1 MKGRYTMKN
10 LSEKA
15 LSYLSSVEG
24 ETLELLETLC
34 KIPAPSHYEEKRA
47 EFCLKWFLDHGA
59 EGSYIDDAL
68 NVLYPLNCE
77 GRDDIIV
84 FMAHTDTVFP
94 DLEPLPYSS
103 DGEYIYSPG
112 VCDDTVCLVQIMMV
126 MKYIL
131 ENGLK
136 PNCGI
141 LFAANSCE
149 EGLGNLK
156 GIRQIMKDYGGRI
169 KEVYTVDGG
178 YRHIV
183 NRCVGSHRYR
193 VTLETEGGHSYV
205 AFGNKNA
212 IHYMSDLICR
222 LYEQEVPQKEGTK
235 TTYNVGI
242 IEGGT
247 SVNTIAQKVS
257 AMYEYRSDDEESLAF
272 MKKSFEDEIE
282 KTKAKG
288 VSVSVELLGE
298 RPCSGKVDEGV
309 LNAMAEK
316 CMAIQTKHSG
326 IPCVAESGSTDC
338 NIPMSL
344 GVPAICVGSYVG
356 AGVHT
361 REEKLQISSVPIGLK
376 IVAELILDYFE
387 E

>member
-1 MKGRYTMKN
+1 MARE
-10 LSEKA
+10 LSEKTLHFLDGA
-15 LSYLSSVEG
+15 ER
-24 ETLELLETLC
+24 ETLALLEELC
-34 KIPAPSHYEEKRA
+34 RIPAPSHHEEKRA

-59 EGSYIDDAL
+59 EGSYIDEAL
-68 NVLYPLNCE
+68 NVIYPMNCE
-77 GRDDIIV
+77 GRDDIVV

-94 DLEPLPYSS
+94 DAEPYPYQN
-103 DGEYIYSPG
+103 DGEYIYCPG
-112 VCDDTVCLVQIMMV
+112 VCDDTVCLVQIMMT

-136 PNCGI
+136 PDCGI
-141 LFAANSCE
+141 IFAANACE

-156 GIRQIMKDYGGRI
+156 GIRQIMKDYAGRI
-169 KEVYTVDGG
+169 KAVYTVDGG

-193 VTLETEGGHSYV
+193 VTIETEGGHSYG

-212 IHYMSDLICR
+212 IYYLSDLVCR
-222 LYEQEVPQKEGTK
+222 FYDQKVPQKEGAK

-247 SVNTIAQKVS
+247 SVNTIAQQASVL
-257 AMYEYRSDDEESLAF
+257 YEYRSDDEECLAV
-272 MKKSFEDEIE
+272 MQASFEKEIE
-282 KTKAKG
+282 KTKEKG
-288 VSVSVELLGE
+288 VGVTVELLGE
-298 RPCSGKVDEGV
+298 RPCSGKVDEAI
-309 LNAMAEK
+309 LHAMAER
-316 CMAIQTKHSG
+316 CMAVQEKHSG

-356 AGVHT
+356 SGVHT
-361 REEKLQISSVPIGLK
+361 REEKLEISSIPVGLK
-376 IVAELILDYFE
+376 IVAELILDYFTE
-387 E
+387 

>member
-1 MKGRYTMKN
+1 MKE
-10 LSEKA
+10 LSERA
-15 LSYLSSVEG
+15 LQYLDG
-24 ETLELLETLC
+24 CTDETFELLETLC
-34 KIPAPSHYEEKRA
+34 KIPAPSHHEEKRA
-47 EFCLKWFLDHGA
+47 EFCLEWFKNHGA
-59 EGSYIDDAL
+59 EGAYIDEAL
-68 NVLYPLNCE
+68 NVVFPMNCE

-94 DLEPLPYSS
+94 DMEPLPYTK
-103 DGEYIYSPG
+103 DDEYIYCPG
-112 VCDDTVCLVQIMMV
+112 VCDDTVCLVQMMMAV
-126 MKYIL
+126 QYIL
-131 ENGLK
+131 QNNLK
-136 PNCGI
+136 PNCGM
-141 LFAANSCE
+141 LFVANACE

-156 GIRQIMKDYGGRI
+156 GVRQIMKDYAGR
-169 KEVYTVDGG
+169 VAALYTIDGD

-193 VTLETEGGHSYV
+193 VTLETEGGHSYG

-212 IHYMSDLICR
+212 IHYMSDLVCR

-257 AMYEYRSDDEESLAF
+257 AMYEYRSDDEESLAT
-272 MKKSFEDEIE
+272 MQASFEAEIE

-288 VSVSVELLGE
+288 VAVTVELLGE
-298 RPCSGKVDEGV
+298 RPCSGKVDEAV
-309 LNAMAEK
+309 LARLSEE
-316 CMAIQTKHSG
+316 CMAIQSKHSG
-326 IPCVAESGSTDC
+326 VSCVAGSGSTDC

-344 GVPAICVGSYVG
+344 GVPAVCAGSYVG

-361 REEKLQISSVPIGLK
+361 REEKLQISSVPIGTK
-376 IVAELILDYFE
+376 IVTEMILNYFE
-387 E
+387 D

>member
-1 MKGRYTMKN
+1 MKE
-10 LSEKA
+10 LSEQT
-15 LSYLSSVEG
+15 LRYLEAAES

-34 KIPAPSHYEEKRA
+34 KIPAPSHHEEKRA
-47 EFCLKWFLDHGA
+47 EFCLKWFLEHGA
-59 EGSYIDDAL
+59 EGTYIDEAL
-68 NVLYPLNCE
+68 NVVYPLNCE

-94 DLEPLPYSS
+94 DMEPLPYSS
-103 DGEYIYSPG
+103 DGEYIYCPG
-112 VCDDTVCLVQIMMV
+112 VCDDTVCLVQIMMT
-126 MKYIL
+126 MKYVL
-131 ENGLK
+131 ANNLK

-141 LFAANSCE
+141 LFVANACE

-156 GIRQIMKDYGGRI
+156 GIRQIMKDYEGRI
-169 KEVYTVDGG
+169 AGVYTVDGG

-222 LYEQEVPQKEGTK
+222 LYEQTVPEKEGTK

-247 SVNTIAQKVS
+247 SVNTIAQQVS
-257 AMYEYRSDDEESLAF
+257 AMYEYRSDDKECLAI
-272 MKKSFEDEIE
+272 MQKSFEDEIE
-282 KTKAKG
+282 KTRAKG
-288 VSVSVELLGE
+288 VKVTVELLGE
-298 RPCSGKVDEGV
+298 RPCSGEVDEKKLCEMGDR
-309 LNAMAEK
+309 
-316 CMAIQTKHSG
+316 CMAIQMKHSG
-326 IPCVAESGSTDC
+326 IPCVAESGSTDA
-338 NIPMSL
+338 NIPLSL
-344 GVPAICVGSYVG
+344 GVPAICLGSYVG

-361 REEKLQISSVPIGLK
+361 REEKLKISSIPIGLK
-376 IVAELILDYFE
+376 IVAELILGYFE